1 MGSTIKKFCDF
12 INERTLPDVQGEII
26 ALIGPPGSGKGT
38 LAKSLVKDYDFQ
50 HVSTG
55 DLIRQSEDE
64 DLKKIIDSGEMIP
77 DDKMLEILSDKIS
90 EFDLEKNI
98 VIDGFPR
105 NVDQSKMLDRAL
117 GKMGVGLSHAI
128 FIDITREEAIKRL
141 TNRAKIEN
149 RKDDAS
155 FDTINKR
162 FDEYLTKTHP
172 LVDLYKKSRKLI
184 KVDGE
189 SGKDQVLEKV
199 VESLGLET
207 SQKNKP
213 DEI

>member
-1 MGSTIKKFCDF
+1 MGSTVKKFCDF
-12 INERTLPDVQGEII
+12 INERTLPDSQGEII
-26 ALIGPPGSGKGT
+26 SLIGPPGSGKGT
-38 LAKSLVKDYDFQ
+38 LAKSLVKNYDFQ

-55 DLIRQSEDE
+55 DLIRESEDE
-64 DLKKIIDSGEMIP
+64 DLKKIIDAGEMIP
-77 DDKMLEILSDKIS
+77 DEKMAEILSEKIS
-90 EFDLEKNI
+90 EFNLEKNI

-105 NVDQSKMLDRAL
+105 NIEQSKILDSIL
-117 GKMGVGLSHAI
+117 GKLGVGLSHAI

-141 TNRAKIEN
+141 TNRAKIEG
-149 RKDDAS
+149 RKDDAN

-172 LVDLYKKSRKLI
+172 LVDLYKRSRKLI

-199 VESLGLET
+199 VESLGIEK
-207 SQKNKP
+207 SSEK
-213 DEI
+213 